1 MNQLKPGIRH
11 QNISQIKLILILT
24 NKINRKTHLLDKNA
38 DHLRHVST
46 LSQITSGRNL
56 YRFMRYT
63 WVEKLKFYAVKW
75 Q

>member
-38 DHLRHVST
+38 DHPRHVST
-46 LSQITSGRNL
+46 LSHITSGRNL

-75 Q
+75 